1 VAVYN
6 RRDMGMTAA
15 ALARADPENKEART
29 KLDLVRE
36 LEDEFR
42 ERNDIIK
49 AIDTVVYMQHQ
60 VQIPARWQAF
70 ALEVKSPLALK
81 AVNTITAALSINAP
95 STHFEP
101 VRMGTSGD
109 ENATLREHFF
119 DASWLRQEDEADR
132 ELFRIWMH
140 HLVTHGSAVF
150 KTVECSKTAWAR
162 YYTESRKLAQALDD
176 GGYSERERRTKY
188 DSATEEEK
196 RRAAYPILTTIVAPQ
211 DFYYVQSERGFSVA
225 VEQTDVPY
233 YEALTLFGAGL
244 DRGKHIVPEAAGL
257 PVDEW
262 SHAMEKS
269 HTLRKIEVWD
279 WEYVWYF
286 LCDPG
291 GSGPGQARLVK
302 KVKHQYGNPLTHT
315 LRGPF
320 FHTNGVST
328 SSTDHRFAGLSVIFG
343 FLYLYP
349 LFDALLT
356 GLGQGGFQWAYPFL
370 GSDQPPTF
378 PAQGQIGVS
387 PLVGPGGQ
395 PIRSTL
401 NIQPGDVLPAGL
413 HFVDPPR
420 LGMDM
425 RSFMEQVRQL
435 LELALPSVV
444 QGVISGDESGYA
456 LNQAASLAR
465 IEWTPIVAAAE
476 RTLSRRTGFESWLIE
491 NRIHE
496 RVWAWGDLPAAG
508 PFSRD
513 RSGYLSIAPEDLSG
527 AHRYTERLE
536 PEMPSN
542 RVIDLRTH
550 SELVAQRFE
559 TWEQAVEAMGNSPS
573 ETELG
578 WLLWDLKHDPRSQGK
593 ILDRAFALINIREQQ
608 ERGAAEADILAA
620 LGGPPEAMPGMAPG
634 MAPGA
639 GLGAAGQV
647 FQPGQTMPMTPTPQG
662 SVTGVGPGGVP
673 GMPVVPNPPA
683 AHNPLPGQA

>member
-1 VAVYN
+1 MA
-6 RRDMGMTAA
+6 MTAA
-15 ALARADPENKEART
+15 ALARAEPEAKEARA

-42 ERNDIIK
+42 ERNDILK
-49 AIDTVVYMQHQ
+49 MIDTVVYMQHA
-60 VQIPARWQAF
+60 VKIPARWENF

-95 STHFEP
+95 TTHFEP

-132 ELFRIWMH
+132 ELFRVWMH
-140 HLVTHGSAVF
+140 HLVTHGSACF
-150 KTVECSKTAWAR
+150 KTVECSKTAWAQ
-162 YYTESRKLAQALDD
+162 YYTESRKLAAALED
-176 GGYSERERRTKY
+176 GSYSESERRKRY
-188 DSATEEEK
+188 DSATEEAK
-196 RRAAYPILTTIVAPQ
+196 RRAAYPILTTVVAPS

-233 YEALTLFGAGL
+233 YEALTQFGAALGPN
-244 DRGKHIVPEAAGL
+244 GKIMPEAAGL

-262 SHAMEKS
+262 SHVMERR

-279 WEYVWYF
+279 WEHCFYF

-291 GSGPGQARLVK
+291 GSGPGNAKLVK
-302 KVKHQYGNPLTHT
+302 KVRHAYGNPLTHT

-320 FHTNGVST
+320 FFTNGITT
-328 SSTDHRFAGLSVIFG
+328 SSSDHRYAGLSVIFG

-349 LFDALLT
+349 LFDAMLT

-370 GSDQPPTF
+370 GSDTPPTF
-378 PAQGQIGVS
+378 PAQGQLGVS
-387 PLVGPGGQ
+387 PLIGPAGQ

-401 NIQPGDVLPAGL
+401 NIQPGDVLPPGIR
-413 HFVDPPR
+413 FVDPPR

-425 RSFMEQVRQL
+425 RSFMEQVRAL

-465 IEWTPIVAAAE
+465 IEWTPIVAQAE

-491 NRIHE
+491 NKIRE
-496 RVWAWGDLPAAG
+496 RVYAWGDLPTSG
-508 PFSRD
+508 PFAREQH
-513 RSGYLSIAPEDLSG
+513 GYLSVAPEDLSG

-550 SELVAQRFE
+550 AEMVAQRFE

-573 ETELG
+573 ETELA
-578 WLLWDLKHDPRSQGK
+578 WLLYDLKNDPRAKGK
-593 ILDRAFALINIREQQ
+593 VLDRTFALINVREQQ
-608 ERGAAEADILAA
+608 ERSAAEADILAA
-620 LGGPPEAMPGMAPG
+620 LGAPPQIGS
-634 MAPGA
+634 APGA

-647 FQPGQTMPMTPTPQG
+647 FEPGQTMPMTPTPQG
-662 SVTGVGPGGVP
+662 SVTGIGPGP
-673 GMPVVPNPPA
+673 TTGMPVVPNPPA
-683 AHNPLPGQA
+683 GHNPLPGQS